1 MIARVGLDRSA
12 SFFASRRV
20 LASFQFPTIEKGK
33 NVDVKEPQQMGD
45 WLRACPCLLNV
56 RVRETRTLDLS
67 GRLPCRWL
75 RGPWQHQGRQIG
87 RILPGHPITGQWR
100 CD

>member
-33 NVDVKEPQQMGD
+33 NVDVKEPFVENFAY
-45 WLRACPCLLNV
+45 LFHLVL
-56 RVRETRTLDLS
+56 
-67 GRLPCRWL
+67 
-75 RGPWQHQGRQIG
+75 
-87 RILPGHPITGQWR
+87 
-100 CD
+100 